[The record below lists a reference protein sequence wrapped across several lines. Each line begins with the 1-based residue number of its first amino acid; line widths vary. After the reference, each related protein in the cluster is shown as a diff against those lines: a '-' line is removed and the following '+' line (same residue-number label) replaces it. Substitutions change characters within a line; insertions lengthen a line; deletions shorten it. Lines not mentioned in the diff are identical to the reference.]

1 MNVKWNVTFSCEIF
15 DREPVKIV
23 KHEEQASNASEQACF
38 VFGDDVEIA
47 KPIFPD
53 SSADSSNQEQHEE
66 TEKEEVAS
74 LAVSPTE

>member
-38 VFGDDVEIA
+38 VFGNDVEIVNPFFQIPA
-47 KPIFPD
+47 LI
-53 SSADSSNQEQHEE
+53 AAIRSNMRKQ
-66 TEKEEVAS
+66 KKKKLRVW
-74 LAVSPTE
+74 